1 MLLVLQDATTSA
13 YIDEMEV
20 DFVPN
25 AGDAFIYHEGEADEI
40 NYVVVKRLYP
50 TLIRDGVK
58 VIRIR
63 VRAE

>member
-25 AGDAFIYHEGEADEI
+25 AGDVFIYYEGEADEI

-50 TLIRDGVK
+50 TLLRDGVK

>member
-25 AGDAFIYHEGEADEI
+25 AGDAFIYLEGEANEI

-50 TLIRDGVK
+50 TLLRDGVK